1 MYLYTHTH
9 THTHTDDEWHFPW
22 AIPRRGAHV
31 DAGALF
37 SIFFL
42 NAADFSVSCL
52 GGDVDAGALFQ
63 KKNSFISMPL
73 TFSVPCLWADVNA
86 SALFFQ
92 FFFLFFN
99 ADDFCLS
106 FPVSERGSC
115 SFQ

>member
-1 MYLYTHTH
+1 MMNGIFHGLSLDGVPTLMPVP
-9 THTHTDDEWHFPW
+9 F
-22 AIPRRGAHV
+22 
-31 DAGALF
+31 F
-37 SIFFL
+37 QFFFL